1 MRSYTP
7 MEVISCSC
15 KKILPLSGDSRPL
28 IKFTR
33 VVLPAPFEPINDNT
47 SPCSTTKLT
56 LSTARVSPK
65 CFCNCSVRNK
75 LTLRGSP
82 HSIGQTTE
90 QAHQARG
97 HDQHQHHEHGTQHK
111 LPVDS
116 RTDGIGLEIIKH
128 NSPENRSHKIP
139 EAAEHSKKDNA
150 SGKRPDQNIRRRQ
163 AVQRHPEDTG

>member
-15 KKILPLSGDSRPL
+15 KKILPRSGDSKPL

-33 VVLPAPFEPINDNT
+33 VVLPAPFEPINDKT
-47 SPCSTTKLT
+47 SPCSTMKLT

-82 HSIGQTTE
+82 YGIGQTTE

-97 HDQHQHHEHGTQHK
+97 HDQHQPYEHGTQHK
-111 LPVDS
+111 LPVDG

-128 NSPENRSHKIP
+128 HSPENRSYKTP
-139 EAAEHSKKDNA
+139 EAAEHGEKDDA
-150 SGKRPDQNIRRRQ
+150 PGKRPDQDIRRRQ
-163 AVQRHPEDTG
+163 

>member
-7 MEVISCSC
+7 VEVISCSC
-15 KKILPLSGDSRPL
+15 KKILPPSGDSKPL

-33 VVLPAPFEPINDNT
+33 VVLPAPFEPINDKT
-47 SPCSTTKLT
+47 SPGSTTKLT

-75 LTLRGSP
+75 LTLRDSP

-97 HDQHQHHEHGTQHK
+97 HDQHEHGTQHK
-111 LPVDS
+111 LPVDG

-128 NSPENRSHKIP
+128 HSSENRSHKTP
-139 EAAEHSKKDNA
+139 EATEHSEKDNA
-150 SGKRPDQNIRRRQ
+150 PR
-163 AVQRHPEDTG
+163 